1 MVHDHGPLFLL
12 SAAYLY
18 LFHAGSTAVAGL
30 GAFRSRH
37 AYRSCVLLPFT
48 AGLPL
53 VGNIGYIVFGFPLSG
68 ADPTLFPFS
77 FALLTFTWLIFIKRI
92 FDITTIAK
100 ETLFFRTPNPMAN
113 IELNG
118 AVPTANAEARTLL
131 RPPGTRAGGTTSAW
145 PLLAGPAAEADSAG
159 RGVCSALPGI
169 DHFTAHG
176 HLSHAAGDVVLRRFA
191 HLLRADA
198 QLRAAKRLG
207 RTRSKTVDVAL
218 AGGFDDRRSG

>member
-1 MVHDHGPLFLL
+1 MVYDHRPLFHL

-18 LFHAGSTAVAGL
+18 LFMAGSAEVTGL

-37 AYRSCVLLPFT
+37 AYRSCFLLPFT

-53 VGNIGYIVFGFPLSG
+53 VGNIGYIVFGFPFSG

-77 FALLTFTWLIFIKRI
+77 FALLTFTWLIFINRI

-100 ETLFFRTPNPMAN
+100 ETLFVRTPNPVAN

-118 AVPTANAEARTLL
+118 AVLPANADARTLL
-131 RPPGTRAGGTTSAW
+131 WPPGTRTGGTVSAW
-145 PLLAGPAAEADSAG
+145 PLLASSAG
-159 RGVCSALPGI
+159 RGVCSALPDI

-191 HLLRADA
+191 HVLRAGA
-198 QLRAAKRLG
+198 RLPAAKRFG
-207 RTRSKTVDVAL
+207 RTRSKTVDVAF
-218 AGGFDDRRSG
+218 AGGSDDRRSG